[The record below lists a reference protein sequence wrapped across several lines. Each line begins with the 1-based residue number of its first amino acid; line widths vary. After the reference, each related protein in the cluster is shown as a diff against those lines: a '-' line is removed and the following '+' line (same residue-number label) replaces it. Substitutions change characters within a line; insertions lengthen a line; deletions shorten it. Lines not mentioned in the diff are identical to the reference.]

1 MDMRA
6 PTPQPILDAIAERW
20 SPYAYDPRPV
30 SDADLRALFE
40 AARWAPSS
48 YNEQPWRFVAVARND
63 AADFDRALKCL
74 VEANQAWARDA
85 GALCFAVAARAYA
98 RNDKPNTKALYD
110 LGQSVA
116 LLSVEAASRGL
127 AVHQMGGFDPEA
139 ARATFGVPVGYDVIT
154 AFAVGHAAAPN
165 KGGAAARQRR
175 AMAETVFGA
184 AWGTSA
190 GFLDDNPD

>member
-6 PTPQPILDAIAERW
+6 PTPLPILDAIAERW

-48 YNEQPWRFVAVARND
+48 YNEQPWRFVAVARDD
-63 AADFDRALKCL
+63 AADFDRALECL
-74 VEANQAWARDA
+74 VEANRAWARDA
-85 GALCFAVAARAYA
+85 GALCFAVAARAYE
-98 RNDKPNTKALYD
+98 RNDEPNTKALYD

-116 LLSVEAASRGL
+116 LLSVEAASRNL

-139 ARATFGVPVGYDVIT
+139 ARTTFGVPEGYDVIT
-154 AFAVGHAAAPN
+154 SFVVGPAAAPN
-165 KGGAAARQRR
+165 EGGAAARRR
-175 AMAETVFGA
+175 RDVNETVFGA
-184 AWGTSA
+184 AWGAPA